1 MLIGGVAARI
11 RGARIL
17 TEDVDVTPASDE
29 ANLAR
34 LLVMVAA
41 LADVIRLKEA
51 SGRPKDLVSV
61 PLLRGTLEENRRQEK
76 P

>member
-41 LADVIRLKEA
+41 LADVIRL
-51 SGRPKDLVSV
+51 
-61 PLLRGTLEENRRQEK
+61 
-76 P
+76 

>member
-1 MLIGGVAARI
+1 M
-11 RGARIL
+11 
-17 TEDVDVTPASDE
+17 
-29 ANLAR
+29 AR